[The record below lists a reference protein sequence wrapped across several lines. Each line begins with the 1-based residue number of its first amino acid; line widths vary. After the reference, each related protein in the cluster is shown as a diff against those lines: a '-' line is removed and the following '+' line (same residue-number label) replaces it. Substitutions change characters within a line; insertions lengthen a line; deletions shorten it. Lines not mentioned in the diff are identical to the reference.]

1 MGTSSGAGSKP
12 LPGQPA
18 HHTGR
23 TGDPQEEW
31 RASPTQRRGRLGLP
45 TPRVPTRQGAWRGR
59 RGCTPVHHS
68 PVRPVILTAEQL
80 RNPFFLSLKLCRGKA
95 VPGDQ
100 AAADRARRVPEA
112 MDLCPPASPCGESHD
127 GPSPPADRGAHP
139 CLRPGEGGRLGTCS
153 LSGPPQPLPSRNWF
167 PLRTQ
172 TGRRTQLLPRQ
183 LHEVM
188 LWGKRLSKPGR
199 CFPHLWAQLPG
210 DLDRG
215 RPDHGHRGRPDPGG
229 QDHGGPDHGCQTMGA
244 QTTRTQTVGARTMG
258 PPHGHWSR
266 MLRGLKPPCQL
277 PEPSLTLTQLPMG
290 EAAVAKSQV
299 VLRIKSN
306 SCDDGSG
313 RSYSGTDLSV
323 PHDCA
328 GQAKAT

>member
-1 MGTSSGAGSKP
+1 MGTSSGAGSTP

-23 TGDPQEEW
+23 TGDQQEER

-167 PLRTQ
+167 PPRTQ

-199 CFPHLWAQLPG
+199 CFPHLWARLPG

-215 RPDHGHRGRPDPGG
+215 RPDHGHRGRPDPWGPRPWGPGPWVPDRGG
-229 QDHGGPDHGCQTMGA
+229 PDHGHCGRADPGGRDHGGPDRGC
-244 QTTRTQTVGARTMG
+244 QTVGARPWG
-258 PPHGHWSR
+258 PR
-266 MLRGLKPPCQL
+266 PPG
-277 PEPSLTLTQLPMG
+277 PRPWVPGPWGPRTGTR
-290 EAAVAKSQV
+290 AACSAV
-299 VLRIKSN
+299 
-306 SCDDGSG
+306 
-313 RSYSGTDLSV
+313 
-323 PHDCA
+323 
-328 GQAKAT
+328 

>member
-1 MGTSSGAGSKP
+1 MSRKP
-12 LPGQPA
+12 WICA
-18 HHTGR
+18 H
-23 TGDPQEEW
+23 
-31 RASPTQRRGRLGLP
+31 RL
-45 TPRVPTRQGAWRGR
+45 
-59 RGCTPVHHS
+59 
-68 PVRPVILTAEQL
+68 
-80 RNPFFLSLKLCRGKA
+80 
-95 VPGDQ
+95 
-100 AAADRARRVPEA
+100 
-112 MDLCPPASPCGESHD
+112 PPAVRATTAPHPLQTG
-127 GPSPPADRGAHP
+127 GLTP
-139 CLRPGEGGRLGTCS
+139 CLRPGEGGCLGTCS

-167 PLRTQ
+167 PPRTQ

-199 CFPHLWAQLPG
+199 CFPHLWARLPG

-229 QDHGGPDHGCQTMGA
+229 QDHGGPDHGCQTVGA

-323 PHDCA
+323 PRDSA
-328 GQAKAT
+328 GQAKAM

>member
-1 MGTSSGAGSKP
+1 MAADGICGDVCHTPSSVQWGDWCLLLGCIVGTSSGAGSTP

-167 PLRTQ
+167 PPRTQ
-172 TGRRTQLLPRQ
+172 T
-183 LHEVM
+183 
-188 LWGKRLSKPGR
+188 
-199 CFPHLWAQLPG
+199 A
-210 DLDRG
+210 
-215 RPDHGHRGRPDPGG
+215 RPDTAASETAARSDALGETAQQTRPVLPAPLGATSRGPGPRAPRPWAPWAPGTWG
-229 QDHGGPDHGCQTMGA
+229 PRPWGPGPWVPDRGGPDHQDPDRGCPDHVA
-244 QTTRTQTVGARTMG
+244 PARALE
-258 PPHGHWSR
+258 PHAPR
-266 MLRGLKPPCQL
+266 F
-277 PEPSLTLTQLPMG
+277 EATLSAP
-290 EAAVAKSQV
+290 
-299 VLRIKSN
+299 
-306 SCDDGSG
+306 
-313 RSYSGTDLSV
+313 
-323 PHDCA
+323 
-328 GQAKAT
+328 